1 MTRLPIALA
10 LALFCLFLAS
20 CSPEN
25 EDSTVSLPGNWVA
38 ETPGG
43 PVTLVLQD
51 DGKGVWRTELDEAPF
66 KWSLQDSRL
75 VLHTKSGGAVAA
87 PLPAGDTLSLD
98 LPGVGKLVFTRSEKK

>member
-1 MTRLPIALA
+1 MTRQSLALV

-20 CSPEN
+20 CSPGDEN
-25 EDSTVSLPGNWVA
+25 STASLTGSWVA

-51 DGKGVWRTELDEAPF
+51 DGKGIWRTELDEAAL
-66 KWSLQDSRL
+66 KWSTQGSRL

-87 PLPAGDTLSLD
+87 PLPDGNALHID
-98 LPGVGKLVFTRSEKK
+98 LPGVGKLVFTRTEKK